1 MIFKDILYDVY
12 SACSEVFY
20 NKPADEDIL
29 QAATQI
35 YIAQMKEDTIREFNL
50 KEWNDEN

>member
-1 MIFKDILYDVY
+1 MKFKDVLRDVY
-12 SACSEVFY
+12 SARGEVFY

-35 YIAQMKEDTIREFNL
+35 YIAQKFLDKEE
-50 KEWNDEN
+50 NDG